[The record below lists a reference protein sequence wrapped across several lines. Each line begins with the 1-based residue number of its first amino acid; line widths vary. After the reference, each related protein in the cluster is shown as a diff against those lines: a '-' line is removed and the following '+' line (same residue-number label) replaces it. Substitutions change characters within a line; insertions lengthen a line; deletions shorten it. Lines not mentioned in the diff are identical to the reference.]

1 MPVNIIW
8 IVMLITSLILCLI
21 NSPNSAINI
30 MTESTA
36 NSVTL
41 CITLL
46 GIYILWMGII
56 QIMQDS
62 GLADKLARVLK
73 PVIRVLFGNVSD
85 EASTLIAINL
95 SCNILGLG
103 NASTPAGLKAM
114 KLLDN
119 KSPHLSYPMMMLFC
133 LNCCSLQIF
142 PTTIISMRSNHDSIN
157 SSDIILP
164 IIIVSAICFILCITM
179 VRIFYRRHV

>member
-1 MPVNIIW
+1 MNIIW
-8 IVMLITSLILCLI
+8 ILMIVVSLVFCLI
-21 NSPNSAINI
+21 NDPNSAITI
-30 MTESTA
+30 MTDSTA

-41 CITLL
+41 CISLL

-62 GLADKLARVLK
+62 GLAEKLAKLLK
-73 PVIRVLFGNVSD
+73 PVIRLLFGNISD
-85 EASTLIAINL
+85 EVCALIAINI

-119 KSPHLSYPMMMLFC
+119 QKENLTLPMAMLFC
-133 LNCCSLQIF
+133 INCCSLQIF
-142 PTTIISMRSNHDSIN
+142 PTTIISMRSTHGSTN

-164 IIIVSAICFILCITM
+164 IIIVSSICFIMCVCL
-179 VRIFYRRHV
+179 VRVFYRRQV